1 MDSALGRTREAAT
14 SIAGPVTDGDERDLL
29 ARIAARDREAMRDF
43 HLLYYRRLARFVASV
58 TARRELVEDIVDE
71 AFVTVWQR
79 AGEFRGDSRV
89 STWVMGIAWRHGLAS
104 IQRERGVV
112 NHPVLSGIPQ
122 AADSEYLESSDLLA
136 RAISTLSPEHRALI
150 ELVYVGAY
158 SCDEIAVIMNCPV
171 DIVKRRLFDA
181 RCRLR
186 AELEAA
192 ASADGSAGRARPG
205 ADLLNRS
212 AHGADRSGHSAY
224 AHIEL
229 SHK

>member
-29 ARIAARDREAMRDF
+29 VRIAARDREAMRDF
-43 HLLYYRRLARFVASV
+43 HLLYYRRLARFVARV
-58 TARRELVEDIVDE
+58 TDRRELVEDIVDE

-79 AGEFRGDSRV
+79 AGEFHGDSRV

-104 IQRERGVV
+104 IQRERGLA
-112 NHPVLSGIPQ
+112 NQPMLSEIPP
-122 AADSEYLESSDLLA
+122 AVDSEYLESSDLLA
-136 RAISTLSPEHRALI
+136 RAIRTLSPEHRALI
-150 ELVYVGAY
+150 DLAYVGAY
-158 SCDEIAVIMNCPV
+158 SCDEIGVIMNCPV
-171 DIVKRRLFDA
+171 DVLKRRLFDA

-192 ASADGSAGRARPG
+192 ASVDGSAGPATPG

-212 AHGADRSGHSAY
+212 AHGADWAGHSAC
-224 AHIEL
+224 AHTEL
-229 SHK
+229 SHQ